1 MFPGSQD
8 ALAEGGRVL
17 DTFPPATVFLNI
29 VLTASYGDGL
39 GPPRRASRQIKM
51 FITIQA
57 LEEKPLDFREEFQ
70 PQALDLG
77 PEVEQQTPLTSSGR
91 AELVEEHEGRKVVQ
105 DIRVV
110 GGFATRIAVR
120 CARCLEPVASDLK
133 SSFDLLYRPR
143 GIEGRGPDTSI
154 SEAETEISFY
164 SGDGLLLE
172 DVLKEQVL
180 LAVPL
185 KALCRED
192 CQGLCPGCG
201 INRNRERCDCAPPAG
216 DERWAELGKIRE
228 RLKS

>member
-1 MFPGSQD
+1 
-8 ALAEGGRVL
+8 
-17 DTFPPATVFLNI
+17 
-29 VLTASYGDGL
+29 
-39 GPPRRASRQIKM
+39 M
-51 FITIQA
+51 FIAIQA
-57 LEEKPLDFREEFQ
+57 LQEKPLEFREEFR

-91 AELVEEHEGRKVVQ
+91 AELVEEHEGRRVIQ

-110 GGFATRIAVR
+110 GRLATRIAVK
-120 CARCLEPVASDLK
+120 CARCLEPVASELE

-143 GIEGRGPDTSI
+143 GIEGRGPDSSI

-164 SGDGLLLE
+164 SGEGLLLE

-192 CQGLCPGCG
+192 CKGLCSVCGC
-201 INRNRERCDCAPPAG
+201 NRNRERCDCAPAVS
-216 DERWAELGKIRE
+216 DARWAALGKIRE
-228 RLKS
+228 QLKS

>member
-1 MFPGSQD
+1 
-8 ALAEGGRVL
+8 
-17 DTFPPATVFLNI
+17 
-29 VLTASYGDGL
+29 
-39 GPPRRASRQIKM
+39 M

-57 LEEKPLDFREEFQ
+57 LEEKPLDFQEEFR

-77 PEVEQQTPLTSSGR
+77 PDIEQQTPLATKGR
-91 AELVEEHEGRKVVQ
+91 AELLEEHEGRRVIQ

-110 GGFATRIAVR
+110 GGFSTRIAVK

-192 CQGLCPGCG
+192 CKGLCPGCG
-201 INRNRERCDCAPPAG
+201 ANRNRERCDCAPPAG
-216 DERWAELGKIRE
+216 DERWAALGKIRE
-228 RLKS
+228 QLKS